1 MANTPNFIETIVI
14 STRIRLARN
23 FAAYPFPKKLD
34 EAQAEDIAYLV
45 GEGLKEFD
53 EFEKLIGVKDDPAET
68 VFISTDINEIREWFD
83 GIERRTGKKREPKDY
98 TIELYW
104 IDEEGDFL
112 DGSDYDYAERF
123 LEVNADV

>member
-1 MANTPNFIETIVI
+1 MARSPEFIETIVI